1 MARYERAIFQ
11 TVLAPAPVFLMEL
24 HDEPRK
30 RRVMDTSNAQAR
42 QALADVLTRFGEW
55 RDEIAR
61 MQARMERRYSDADRA
76 DMLGRCAA
84 IEDGLMAART
94 ELLLTLADAPQ
105 RVAGNSRVVDVERAL
120 DNIETA
126 VKAVRRKLG

>member
-1 MARYERAIFQ
+1 
-11 TVLAPAPVFLMEL
+11 MEL
-24 HDEPRK
+24 QSEPRK

-42 QALADVLTRFGEW
+42 QALADVLTRFADW
-55 RDEIAR
+55 RDDLAR
-61 MQARMERRYSDADRA
+61 IQARMERRYSAADRA
-76 DMLGRCAA
+76 DMLARCAA

-120 DNIETA
+120 DNIETV